1 MNGTQPQLK
10 ILVTGVSEPIH
21 SLPEQTFSNEKF
33 RALDFLD
40 PI

>member
-1 MNGTQPQLK
+1 MNGTQPHLK

-21 SLPEQTFSNEKF
+21 LLSEHTLSNENS
-33 RALDFLD
+33 RALGFLD

>member
-1 MNGTQPQLK
+1 MNGTQPHLK

-21 SLPEQTFSNEKF
+21 LFVRATFSNENS
-33 RALDFLD
+33 RALGFLD